1 MPIKRIWHGWTSQE
15 HADKYQTLL
24 NNEVFP
30 QIESKQLPG
39 YLSIELLRREL
50 NDEVEFITIMT
61 FQTLQNVIDFQEQ
74 DCPRCY
80 VPEKALKLLK
90 RWDQISSHYEAIET
104 RHYPAIQAS

>member
-1 MPIKRIWHGWTSQE
+1 MPIKRIWHGWTAQGN
-15 HADKYQTLL
+15 ADKYQALL
-24 NNEVFP
+24 IDEVFP
-30 QIESKQLPG
+30 GIEEKKLPG

-61 FQTLQNVIDFQEQ
+61 FKTLQNVIQFQEQ

-90 RWDQISSHYEAIET
+90 HWDQVSAHYEEAES
-104 RHYPAIQAS
+104 RYYQQDED